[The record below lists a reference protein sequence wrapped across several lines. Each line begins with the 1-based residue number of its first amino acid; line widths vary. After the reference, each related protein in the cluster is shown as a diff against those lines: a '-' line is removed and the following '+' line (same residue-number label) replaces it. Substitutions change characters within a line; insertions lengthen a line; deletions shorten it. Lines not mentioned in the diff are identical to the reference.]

1 MDVTLHLAAAWTP
14 SGRGRE
20 LRAPSA
26 SKSPNSTPRVAKGPL
41 LEALSCSR
49 GIGVPSLPPSCCRV
63 WHLQKVA
70 KIQCISRRRRLRLL
84 GASRREP
91 NDALGEMTLP
101 AGTRVHVI
109 DSAGEYGPTSS
120 PFPIDAV
127 PRFMPL
133 SWEARSTPQARSRY
147 QRVLGRD
154 AAVLPRRRAHNGANF
169 DRDLDYY

>member
-1 MDVTLHLAAAWTP
+1 MCASCALAGRSRCHRRAADCRGGAFSSTALRATLHAAAAWTFTLHLAAAWTP

-26 SKSPNSTPRVAKGPL
+26 SKSPNSTPRVANGPL

-101 AGTRVHVI
+101 AGTR
-109 DSAGEYGPTSS
+109 
-120 PFPIDAV
+120 
-127 PRFMPL
+127 
-133 SWEARSTPQARSRY
+133 SRC
-147 QRVLGRD
+147 L
-154 AAVLPRRRAHNGANF
+154 AAVSMAPTKTTNRERGR
-169 DRDLDYY
+169 